1 MTNPVV
7 VWLARLDST
16 TTEIHPISLPENI
29 AGLDAVTARL
39 PGGAYTTIR
48 TYHGNQVIRL
58 QDQVVR
64 LEQSARLAGKPVLL
78 DEARFRGALRSA
90 LAQARKQLVNV
101 LTDAGEIADLRLR
114 LTLDL
119 ESQPGDLYIAIELLE
134 VPPQEAYQEGVAIVT
149 CTLER
154 LQPEAKLTRFIAR
167 SQHIRQSLSP
177 GVNEAV
183 MVSAQGF
190 LLEGLTSNFFAVSH
204 DEIRTAGEAVLVGI
218 TRGLV
223 LDSARRLGLSVR
235 FQPVHISELSTL
247 QEAFITSSSRGILP
261 VCRIDELRIG
271 AGNPGQLTRR
281 LMYTFDEIILE
292 QLEPLNH

>member
-1 MTNPVV
+1 MSNPVV
-7 VWLARLDST
+7 VWVTRLDST
-16 TTEIHPISLPENI
+16 NPEIHPVSLPENI

-48 TYHGNQVIRL
+48 TYHGNRVIRL
-58 QDQVVR
+58 QDQAVR

-90 LAQARKQLVNV
+90 LAQARKQLANV

-134 VPPQEAYQEGVAIVT
+134 VPPQEAYREGVAIVT

-154 LQPEAKLTRFIAR
+154 LQPEAKLTRFVAR

-204 DEIRTAGEAVLVGI
+204 DEIRTAGEAVLAGI

-223 LDSARRLGLSVR
+223 LDSARRLGLPVR

-261 VCRIDELRIG
+261 VCRINELRIG
-271 AGNPGQLTRR
+271 TGNPGPLTRR
-281 LMYTFDEIILE
+281 LMYTFDEIIME
-292 QLEPLNH
+292 QLEPLNQ

>member
-1 MTNPVV
+1 MKSIPFHFQ
-7 VWLARLDST
+7 
-16 TTEIHPISLPENI
+16 INI
-29 AGLDAVTARL
+29 AGLDAVTASL

-48 TYHGNQVIRL
+48 TYQGNQVIRL

-78 DEARFRGALRSA
+78 DEARLRGALRSA
-90 LAQARKQLVNV
+90 LAQARKQLANV

-134 VPPQEAYQEGVAIVT
+134 VPPQEAYREGVAIVT

-167 SQHIRQSLSP
+167 SQHIRQSLPP

-204 DEIRTAGEAVLVGI
+204 DEIRTAGEGVLAGI

-235 FQPVHISELSTL
+235 FTAGSYFGVIHITGSFYHQLQPWCFTSVQDRCAPYRYWKSRSACSSL
-247 QEAFITSSSRGILP
+247 EADF
-261 VCRIDELRIG
+261 
-271 AGNPGQLTRR
+271 
-281 LMYTFDEIILE
+281 
-292 QLEPLNH
+292 

>member
-1 MTNPVV
+1 MSNPVV
-7 VWLARLDST
+7 VWVTRLDST
-16 TTEIHPISLPENI
+16 NPEIHPVSLPENI

-48 TYHGNQVIRL
+48 TYHGNRVIRL
-58 QDQVVR
+58 QDQAVR

-90 LAQARKQLVNV
+90 LAQARKQLANV

-134 VPPQEAYQEGVAIVT
+134 VPPQEAYREGVAIVT

-154 LQPEAKLTRFIAR
+154 LQPEAKLTRFVAR
-167 SQHIRQSLSP
+167 SQHIRRSLSP

-204 DEIRTAGEAVLVGI
+204 DEIRTAGEAVLAGI

-223 LDSARRLGLSVR
+223 LDSARRLGLPVR

-261 VCRIDELRIG
+261 VCRIDALHIG
-271 AGNPGQLTRR
+271 SGNPGPLARR
-281 LMYTFDEIILE
+281 LKKTYDEIILE
-292 QLEPLNH
+292 QLEPLNQ